1 MGDDAFMD
9 KPGTLWGRLP
19 WVVQVVLSIVIAGL
33 MALILSGVL
42 YVLSDEVGGL
52 SGALVGLLVPVM
64 LLVALLFWGRRR
76 SNRSLGGQ
84 EGRQA
89 FQSAIR
95 TGVISPQADR
105 ERLTELVKQFYDRRR
120 PLLIVCGI
128 VLGLFL
134 LWSILVID
142 FPLDGRE
149 LRFLLEQLILML
161 LILVPGVL
169 FIRRRNRQM
178 AALRDALE
186 GDRAPPSR

>member
-1 MGDDAFMD
+1 
-9 KPGTLWGRLP
+9 
-19 WVVQVVLSIVIAGL
+19 VLSIVIAGL

-42 YVLSDEVGGL
+42 HVLSDEVGGL

-105 ERLTELVKQFYDRRR
+105 ERLTELVKQFYARRR

-128 VLGLFL
+128 VFGLFL
-134 LWSILVID
+134 LWSILVVD

-178 AALRDALE
+178 AVLREALQI
-186 GDRAPPSR
+186 GDPPPR